1 MFKQAFVLILGVFA
15 VGLTASQGS
24 QAFSPQ
30 VDSRAAQPVQ
40 ATSATYYQ
48 TYLWRDFQPF
58 QSSVNVSF
66 TGDNADRRLYITS
79 GGGEVTTRLQ
89 LPQGAQVTEVTYFY
103 FDNTPAPQD
112 LGMSITGESLATG
125 QTTAV
130 GSTAPTITSTSMM
143 SATFTISPALVINN
157 SQFSYEIHVGL
168 YAATPNLG
176 FRGARIGYTVPT
188 VWLPLIN
195 RQ

>member
-1 MFKQAFVLILGVFA
+1 MFKQVFVLILGVFA

-30 VDSRAAQPVQ
+30 VDSRAALPAQ

-66 TGDNADRRLYITS
+66 TGDNADRRLYIVS
-79 GGGEVTTRLQ
+79 GAGEVTTRLQ
-89 LPQGAQVTEVTYFY
+89 LPQGAQVTEVTYYY

-112 LGMSITGESLATG
+112 LGMVISRESLATG
-125 QTTAV
+125 QSAGF
-130 GSTAPTITSTSMM
+130 GSIAPTVTSTTMM
-143 SATFTISPALVINN
+143 SATLIISPALVIDN
-157 SQFSYEIHVGL
+157 SQYSYEI
-168 YAATPNLG
+168 YAGFYATTPNLG